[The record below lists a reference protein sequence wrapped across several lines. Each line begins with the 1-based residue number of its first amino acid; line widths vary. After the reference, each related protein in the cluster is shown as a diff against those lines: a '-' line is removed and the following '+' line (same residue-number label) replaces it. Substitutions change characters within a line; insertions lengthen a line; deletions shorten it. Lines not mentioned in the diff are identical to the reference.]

1 MKKSIVSNEPKC
13 LICGTTNNLH
23 RHHIFFG
30 TANRKKSEK
39 DGCWCYL
46 CSRHHNGSENSVHY
60 NHAMDRNL
68 KKSTQRRWEAVYG
81 TREDFI
87 KRYGKSYL

>member
-1 MKKSIVSNEPKC
+1 MKKSIVSNEHKC

-23 RHHIFFG
+23 RHHIFMG
-30 TANRKKSEK
+30 TANRQKSEE

-46 CSRHHNGSENSVHY
+46 CVWHHNGSNQGVHY
-60 NHAMDRNL
+60 NKGLDRNL
-68 KKSTQRRWEAVYG
+68 KQHCQRRWEAIYG

-87 KRYGKSYL
+87 KRYGKSYI